1 MSTQLDSSSLSRSS
15 LGSTPLSRHSVMTID
30 RHRRPELVT
39 GRGAWLARLA
49 DYLEMTKP
57 RIVVL
62 ELLVAG
68 VAACVA
74 RPRVM
79 DPWLLLHALGGT
91 ALVAASA
98 SVANSWIERRR
109 DARMKRTAQRPLPTG
124 RVSSIE
130 ALGLSALTLVLGAGW
145 LLWQVGGLTALLGM
159 ASWWIYV
166 MVYTPLK
173 TRTSLNTAVGAV
185 AGAIPVLM
193 GWTATGAPL
202 SLTALS
208 LAAVVFLW
216 QFPHFMAIAW
226 LYADDYAA
234 GGHKMLSVIDPS
246 GIRSGLQAIVGAL
259 LLIPVSLVPALAP
272 TSGSP
277 LVYGLWTVGLGL
289 VQLALAM
296 HFAMNRDEASARR
309 LLRVTLLYLPA
320 WMVVLLM
327 VTV

>member
-1 MSTQLDSSSLSRSS
+1 MSTQLGSSSLSRPS
-15 LGSTPLSRHSVMTID
+15 LDSTPLSRRAVMTID
-30 RHRRPELVT
+30 RHRRPKRAT
-39 GRGAWLARLA
+39 GRGAWMTRLA
-49 DYLEMTKP
+49 DYLELTKP

-74 RPRVM
+74 KPRAM
-79 DPWLLLHALGGT
+79 DLWLLLHALGGT

-109 DARMKRTAQRPLPTG
+109 DAWMKRTAQRPLPTG
-124 RVSSIE
+124 RVSALE
-130 ALGLSALTLVLGAGW
+130 ALVLSALTLVLGAGW

-159 ASWWIYV
+159 TSWSIYV

-173 TRTSLNTAVGAV
+173 TRTSLNTAIGAV

-202 SLTALS
+202 SLTPLS

-234 GGHKMLSVIDPS
+234 AGHKMLSVIDPS
-246 GIRSGLQAIVGAL
+246 GIRSGLQALVGAL

-272 TSGSP
+272 TNGSP

-296 HFAMNRDEASARR
+296 HFAMRRDEASARR

-320 WMVVLLM
+320 WMVVLLL